1 MQYVCRKR
9 LTAGGMVYHAGA
21 ILPDG
26 VILPERSGKLL
37 KSGYIAELDQGAG
50 QDKRETADG
59 KVPVALFGGTDR
71 GITVLLSPKELNL
84 AFSIMQMNAEDS
96 GKAIADITSENV
108 LVLLHAAD
116 SRKKVKEA
124 AKKQADKLISGAGGL
139 NGAMGESK
147 AADGSPNGDGV

>member
-108 LVLLHAAD
+108 LALLHAQT
-116 SRKKVKEA
+116 A
-124 AKKQADKLISGAGGL
+124 AKRLRRLPKNRRI
-139 NGAMGESK
+139 N
-147 AADGSPNGDGV
+147 

>member
-96 GKAIADITSENV
+96 GKAIADITKMCWFS
-108 LVLLHAAD
+108 
-116 SRKKVKEA
+116 SMRQTA
-124 AKKQADKLISGAGGL
+124 AKRLRRLPKNRRI
-139 NGAMGESK
+139 N
-147 AADGSPNGDGV
+147 